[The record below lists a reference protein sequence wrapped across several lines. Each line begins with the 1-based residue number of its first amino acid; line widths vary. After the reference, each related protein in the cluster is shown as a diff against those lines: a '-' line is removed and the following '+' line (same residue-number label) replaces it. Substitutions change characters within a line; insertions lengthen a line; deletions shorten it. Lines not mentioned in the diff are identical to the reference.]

1 MKHFTIKMLLLFF
14 LCFNTLLS
22 RAQNTNTV
30 IAFLRHTP
38 KTSITDCTSEDL
50 MNLLTNESLDWIE
63 SIECK
68 NIRTDNL
75 KAGLLISISKDN
87 PTSAYIS
94 FKFKSNCI
102 MPAISFFAY
111 GNDLD
116 NTNSKV
122 NIYINDELKKDSSFS
137 LDDKSYSN
145 NCTYIL
151 DGLNFKNGGA
161 NVPSIPVTGFTPAIP
176 IRSCKIEIPKQ
187 NKNVRIQFYGIRVFH
202 NSPIDESD
210 IETIVAEF
218 QAEEDEKSI
227 EYFDMMGRRLPEAP
241 ANGIYIRKCG
251 SKVEKLTATGKPQ

>member
-1 MKHFTIKMLLLFF
+1 MKHFAIKMLPLSF
-14 LCFNTLLS
+14 LRVDVISL

-30 IAFLRHTP
+30 IAFLRDTP

-68 NIRTDNL
+68 NIQTDNQ
-75 KAGLLISISKDN
+75 KAGLRISLSKDN
-87 PTSAYIS
+87 NESAYIT
-94 FKFKSNCI
+94 FKFKQNCI

-116 NTNSKV
+116 NNNSKV
-122 NIYINDELKKDSSFS
+122 NIYINDELKIDSSFS
-137 LDDKSYSN
+137 YNEKSYSN
-145 NCTYIL
+145 NYTYIL
-151 DGLNFKNGGA
+151 DGLNVKTDGA
-161 NVPSIPVTGFTPAIP
+161 NIPPISITGFTPAIP

-202 NSPIDESD
+202 SSPIDESD
-210 IETIVAEF
+210 IETAV
-218 QAEEDEKSI
+218 DEIPVVENAAKSI

-241 ANGIYIRKCG
+241 AKGIYIRKCG
-251 SKVEKLTATGKPQ
+251 SKVEKIAASGK